1 MRQRSPLVLTCI
13 LISALAAGA
22 CSDSNGTDNTLDA
35 RIRYVNVVKF
45 TTGAVEIGLRD
56 GPSDV
61 VGFGD
66 VTAYEALRPG
76 DYVVFVE
83 DEAGP
88 LDVNGSAFL
97 SAGTDHTLAI
107 TGQSDLPRAMFLS
120 DDPGEPDVGQAYV
133 RVANGGLQIGPVD
146 VYLLLPGE
154 QVDGTPTVGALDWLN
169 ITLYGEFTS
178 GEITLVLTDPG
189 TEDVVFDSGPISLP
203 SASVRT
209 LFLFDGAAA
218 LDEIDL
224 LVLNDGGS

>member
-1 MRQRSPLVLTCI
+1 MRQRSTTIRACI
-13 LISALAAGA
+13 LFSALAGAA
-22 CSDSNGTDNTLDA
+22 CSDSNEPEESLDA

-45 TTGAVEIGLRD
+45 TTGPVEIGLRN
-56 GPSDV
+56 GPSQV
-61 VGFGD
+61 VEFGA

-76 DYVVFVE
+76 DYVVFAE

-107 TGQSDLPRAMFLS
+107 TGQSDLPRGMFFS
-120 DDPGEPDVGQAYV
+120 DDPGVPDVGQAYV
-133 RVANGGLQIGPVD
+133 RVANGGLQVGPVD

-169 ITLYGEFTS
+169 ITLYGEFSS
-178 GEITLVLTDPG
+178 GEITLVLTDVG
-189 TEDVVFDSGPISLP
+189 TQDVVFDSGPISLP

-209 LFLFDGAAA
+209 LLLFDGAAA
-218 LDEIDL
+218 IDDIDL
-224 LVLNDGGS
+224 LVLDDGGS

>member
-1 MRQRSPLVLTCI
+1 MRHRSKIL
-13 LISALAAGA
+13 LISILVPAFAGAA
-22 CSDSNGTDNTLDA
+22 CSDSNEPENSLDA
-35 RIRYVNVVKF
+35 RIRYVNAVKF
-45 TTGAVEIGLRD
+45 TTGPVEIGLRN
-56 GPSDV
+56 GPSEV
-61 VGFGD
+61 VAFSD
-66 VTAYEALRPG
+66 ITAYEALRPG

-88 LDVNGSAFL
+88 LDVNGTAFL
-97 SAGTDHTLAI
+97 AAGTDHTIAI
-107 TGQSDLPRAMFLS
+107 TGQSDLPRAMFFS
-120 DDPGEPDVGQAYV
+120 DDPGVPDVGQAYV

-146 VYLLLPGE
+146 VYLRLPGE

-169 ITLYGEFTS
+169 VTLYGEFAS
-178 GEITLVLTDPG
+178 GEITLVLTDVG
-189 TEDVVFDSGPISLP
+189 TQDVVFDSGPITVP